1 MLETLIYMNLVT
13 EIALKTK
20 QHQDALLHYIELKRT
35 HVDSGLALSPAR
47 LAVLHAED
55 ELRTLR
61 QDIICFDRV

>member
-1 MLETLIYMNLVT
+1 MTLIA

-20 QHQDALLHYIELKRT
+20 QHQDALLRYIELKRT

-47 LAVLHAED
+47 LAVLQAE
-55 ELRTLR
+55 EALRTLR